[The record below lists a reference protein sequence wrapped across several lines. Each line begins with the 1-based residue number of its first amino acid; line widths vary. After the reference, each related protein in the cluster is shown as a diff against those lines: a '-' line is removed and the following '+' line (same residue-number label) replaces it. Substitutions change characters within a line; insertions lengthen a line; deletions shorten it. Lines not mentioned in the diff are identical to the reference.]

1 MVLDICG
8 KRTYEYIFESLAKLN
23 RQENITLRAIGGNVS
38 KGMGIASILSKL
50 NIDVEN
56 IKGRFNNEVQ
66 HFRKQERKRYTKVLW
81 KRDISI

>member
-56 IKGRFNNEVQ
+56 IKLKPGKTAKATGE
-66 HFRKQERKRYTKVLW
+66 
-81 KRDISI
+81 